1 MENLWQTA
9 FNSIPHFLHG
19 TTGSDRADQERV
31 NDTIDRLVDDSDPR
45 LRLVSSYR
53 RQLRGPMKTAL
64 AHVDKLIERIPGPV
78 EVCARAFSSDPQ
90 VTAFFTNVDELRRVY
105 CNSEAIRNFFTTP
118 EFGDADECHALLC
131 MARDEKQV
139 FGVGLEG
146 GSIRREIPQTL
157 VNFGDHQLLS
167 PSPNEQ
173 CARQTLHR
181 CLLGALLRQAGSGL
195 VSGIGK
201 RRALQSQQHQLH
213 NHLRALQQ
221 RPGTEQ
227 QQAETSKALAVVEQ
241 DLKALQSSL
250 GDINGHLR
258 TLIQGLEQ
266 APDAIHVDN
275 CDLRISRTHVKLDLE
290 QKHDGILL
298 SLAEVHLGHE
308 PPKVVS
314 LTRYPRN
321 EFHPATTPPPLL

>member
-9 FNSIPHFLHG
+9 FGSIPHFLHG
-19 TTGSDRADQERV
+19 PSASDRADQQRV

-45 LRLVSSYR
+45 LHLISSYR
-53 RQLRGPMKTAL
+53 RQLRGPMEAAL
-64 AHVDKLIERIPGPV
+64 NHVNKLVECIPGPV

-105 CNSEAIRNFFTTP
+105 CNSEAIRNFFAAP

-131 MARDEKQV
+131 MARDEKKV

-146 GSIRREIPQTL
+146 DSVRREIPQTL
-157 VNFGDHQLLS
+157 VNFGGHQLLS
-167 PSPNEQ
+167 PSPDEDR
-173 CARQTLHR
+173 ARQTLHH
-181 CLLGALLRQAGSGL
+181 CLLSALLKQAGSGL

-201 RRALQSQQHQLH
+201 RRALQSRQHQLH

-221 RPGTEQ
+221 RPDTEQ
-227 QQAETSKALAVVEQ
+227 QLAETGEALAAVEQ
-241 DLKALQSSL
+241 DLKQLQSSL
-250 GDINGHLR
+250 GDINGHLK

-266 APDAIHVDN
+266 APDVIRIEN
-275 CDLRISRTHVKLDLE
+275 CDLRISRTHVKLDLD
-290 QKHDGILL
+290 QKRDGILL
-298 SLAEVHLGHE
+298 SLAEVHLGQE
-308 PPKVVS
+308 PPKIVS

-321 EFHPATTPPPLL
+321 EFHPTTAQPPLL